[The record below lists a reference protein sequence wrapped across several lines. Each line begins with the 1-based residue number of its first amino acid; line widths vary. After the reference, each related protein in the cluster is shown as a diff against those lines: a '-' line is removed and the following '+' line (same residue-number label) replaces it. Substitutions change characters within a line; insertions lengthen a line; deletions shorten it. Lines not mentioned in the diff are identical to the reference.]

1 MGTRNL
7 TVLVSEG
14 EIKIAQYG
22 QWDGYP
28 DYMGINILKFLR
40 EFDVEIMKKQ
50 VKNVIFVDE
59 NKQKEIDLY
68 LKEIGSTNGYLNNE
82 QSDLYNE
89 KYKFLNRSI
98 GSDILEMV
106 YDEEYNKPMLL
117 NNSITFSGDSLFCE
131 WAYVIDLDKNLFEVY
146 EGFNKNE
153 LNENDRFF
161 KYTIENEEYRPIK
174 LKKEFP
180 LNVLP
185 SDEEFLTYFKEGV

>member
-82 QSDLYNE
+82 QSDLFNE
-89 KYKFLNRSI
+89 KYKFLNRSM

-161 KYTIENEEYRPIK
+161 KYTIENEEYHPIK

>member
-50 VKNVIFVDE
+50 VKNVIFVDD

-82 QSDLYNE
+82 QSDLFNE
-89 KYKFLNRSI
+89 KYKFLNRNV

-106 YDEEYNKPMLL
+106 YNEEYNKAMLL
-117 NNSITFSGDSLFCE
+117 ENSITFSGDSLFCE

-146 EGFNKNE
+146 KGFNQNE

-161 KYTIENEEYRPIK
+161 KYTIENEEYHPIK

>member
-50 VKNVIFVDE
+50 AKNVIFIDE
-59 NKQKEIDLY
+59 DKQSEIDLY
-68 LKEIGSTNGYLNNE
+68 LKEIGSTNGYLNKE

-89 KYKFLNRSI
+89 KYKFLDRSI

-106 YDEEYNKPMLL
+106 YNEEYNKTMLL
-117 NNSITFSGDSLFCE
+117 DNSITFSGDSLFCE

-146 EGFNKNE
+146 KGFNQNE

-161 KYTIENEEYRPIK
+161 KYTIENGEYRPIK
-174 LKKEFP
+174 LKKAFP

>member
-82 QSDLYNE
+82 QNDLFNE
-89 KYKFLNRSI
+89 KYKFLDRCI

-131 WAYVIDLDKNLFEVY
+131 WAYVCLLY
-146 EGFNKNE
+146 TSPSPR
-153 LNENDRFF
+153 DRQ
-161 KYTIENEEYRPIK
+161 KSRM
-174 LKKEFP
+174 
-180 LNVLP
+180 P
-185 SDEEFLTYFKEGV
+185 SSA

>member
-161 KYTIENEEYRPIK
+161 KYTIENEEYHPIK

>member
-40 EFDVEIMKKQ
+40 EIDVEIMKKQ
-50 VKNVIFVDE
+50 AKNVFFIDE
-59 NKQKEIDLY
+59 DKQSEIDLY
-68 LKEIGSTNGYLNNE
+68 LKEIGSTNGYLNKE
-82 QSDLYNE
+82 QSDLYYE
-89 KYKFLNRSI
+89 KYKFLDRSI

-106 YDEEYNKPMLL
+106 YNEEFNKPMLL

-153 LNENDRFF
+153 LNENNRFF
-161 KYTIENEEYRPIK
+161 KYTIENEEYHPIK

>member
-82 QSDLYNE
+82 QNDLFNE
-89 KYKFLNRSI
+89 KYKFLDRCI

-161 KYTIENEEYRPIK
+161 KYTIENEEYHPIK

>member
-68 LKEIGSTNGYLNNE
+68 LKEIGSTNGYINNE

-89 KYKFLNRSI
+89 KYKFLNRSM

-161 KYTIENEEYRPIK
+161 KYTIENEEYHPIK

>member
-82 QSDLYNE
+82 QSDLFNE

-161 KYTIENEEYRPIK
+161 KYTIENEEYHPIK

>member
-82 QSDLYNE
+82 QSDLFNE
-89 KYKFLNRSI
+89 KYKFLNRSM

>member
-50 VKNVIFVDE
+50 VKNVTFVDE